1 MATYTP
7 NQFSDL
13 YNSSFGKEI
22 WKFLNEHDNIIRMIT
37 ASDLQRPAVEP
48 LSEVLLD
55 RFGKNI
61 KQDRIKQ
68 MIGHMVRQIME
79 SLNYELASGNIKVRF
94 GSVFNRASKYSRRK

>member
-1 MATYTP
+1 MTTYSP

-13 YNSSFGKEI
+13 FNTPFGQEI
-22 WKFLNEHDNIIRMIT
+22 WTCLNEHDNIIRMLT

-55 RFGKNI
+55 RFGE
-61 KQDRIKQ
+61 RITDHRTKQ

-79 SLNYELASGNIKVRF
+79 ANNYHHASNNIKIRF
-94 GSVFNRASKYSRRK
+94 GSVFNRASKYSRNR